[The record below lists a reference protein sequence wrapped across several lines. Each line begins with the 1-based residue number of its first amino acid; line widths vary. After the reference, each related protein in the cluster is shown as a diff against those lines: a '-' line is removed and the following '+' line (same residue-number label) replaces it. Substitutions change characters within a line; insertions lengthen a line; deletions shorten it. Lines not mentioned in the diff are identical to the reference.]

1 MGPSKNG
8 RETANQGGKDI
19 KKKANGTNQD
29 CFSDWFFFFESE
41 TEIRQRKDMVLLWC
55 GLSRLYQRAS
65 VVCEQHG

>member
-8 RETANQGGKDI
+8 RETANQGGEDI
-19 KKKANGTNQD
+19 KRKLMVQIKTAFLIG
-29 CFSDWFFFFESE
+29 FFFESE
-41 TEIRQRKDMVLLWC
+41 TEIRQRKDIVLLWC